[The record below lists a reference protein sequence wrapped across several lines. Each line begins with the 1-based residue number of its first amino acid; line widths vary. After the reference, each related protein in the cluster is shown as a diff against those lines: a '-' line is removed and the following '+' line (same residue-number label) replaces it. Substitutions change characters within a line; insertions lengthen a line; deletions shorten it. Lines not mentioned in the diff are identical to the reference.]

1 MQIEERQSDPQENKN
16 GQESAGLASLF
27 SKEKL
32 EEIGQNLDTFI
43 DDPGL
48 MGPSK
53 VHLTK

>member
-1 MQIEERQSDPQENKN
+1 MQIEEKQSDPHKNKN